1 MGQAMARR
9 SARRAVRGIGRGL
22 SSLTLDPSP
31 RMRTLQQSVQKS
43 NTVAETWR
51 QVGLDIRAAMDQ
63 VTATD
68 PT

>member
-1 MGQAMARR
+1 MAKR

-22 SSLTLDPSP
+22 SSLSLDPSP
-31 RMRTLQQSVQKS
+31 RMRTLQQSVQRT
-43 NTVAETWR
+43 NTVADAWR
-51 QVGLDIRAAMDQ
+51 QVRADIRASMDQ